1 MKPKKPQTLSDQ
13 LRRIIADCGMSR
25 YEIAKRSGV
34 PEAALSRF
42 FNGKTGLTT
51 DTLDRLAPA
60 LGLHLVADA
69 DAKPLEPTPENL
81 ARPMLAKKPK
91 AKRTRRSGKTDKAK

>member
-1 MKPKKPQTLSDQ
+1 MKPKKPRTLSDQ
-13 LRRIIADCGMSR
+13 LRQIIADCGMSR

-42 FNGKTGLTT
+42 FNKKTGLST

-60 LGLHLVADA
+60 LGLELVARRP
-69 DAKPLEPTPENL
+69 AK
-81 ARPMLAKKPK
+81 RRAKKSKPK
-91 AKRTRRSGKTDKAK
+91 GG